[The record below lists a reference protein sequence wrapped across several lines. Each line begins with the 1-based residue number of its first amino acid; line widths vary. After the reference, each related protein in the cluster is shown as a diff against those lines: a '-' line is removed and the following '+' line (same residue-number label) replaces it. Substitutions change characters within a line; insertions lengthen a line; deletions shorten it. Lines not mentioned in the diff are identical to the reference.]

1 MLIKLQKSNQ
11 DKSRWNHENQ
21 DWWTIS
27 HSNYKNCV
35 NNIARKKYKK
45 SPALFL

>member
-11 DKSRWNHENQ
+11 DKWNHENQ

-35 NNIARKKYKK
+35 NDIARKKYKK